1 MADLAKE
8 QGKTD
13 LPNKYTNAKLFL
25 DQLFDTYVGSDTE
38 QNEFIKNRGQE
49 MFNVD
54 KSEEAVI
61 KHITKELDNE
71 RQKNQM
77 LSKSAQKTVEL
88 KSKEKTSTSLTWST
102 TSGNRQ
108 RTSSRRQ
115 TKTYK
120 AGAVL
125 IEPKQNLA
133 HHGTSSKTIKSL
145 I

>member
-25 DQLFDTYVGSDTE
+25 DYLFDTYVGSDTE

-88 KSKEKTSTSLTWST
+88 KSKENKYLIDMVNNLRKQVAHKYQTSDKNIQGGGSP
-102 TSGNRQ
+102 NRTQ
-108 RTSSRRQ
+108 TESSPSRNQ
-115 TKTYK
+115 FKD
-120 AGAVL
+120 
-125 IEPKQNLA
+125 N
-133 HHGTSSKTIKSL
+133 
-145 I
+145 